1 MIALVGPPLFLALI
15 AVYLVFL
22 AFGDGYSIGV
32 RSLAGILL
40 PVVIGSFLYVFKK
53 ELLQRLAAVS
63 TLTGFLGG
71 LILGLL
77 VMAVL
82 RLFAHG
88 TGVPVAEVIVAGCFS
103 VLVFSS
109 AAAVGNRGLSQYY
122 GVMCGILLYVI
133 AFGFP
138 VIGLSGK

>member
-138 VIGLSGK
+138 VIGLPGK